1 MMSEPTITVWPTV
14 YQTDKEGSVFT
25 THPINPIT
33 LKSQDKR
40 RGGDFMVSMLIRM
53 VDDDTTIH
61 EVITEEEDAFYVMVY
76 NQLLKSL
83 GETNVPLDE
92 LDACDLAEAIVN
104 DLKTLPVE
112 TIGGDA
118 NE

>member
-1 MMSEPTITVWPTV
+1 MSEPTITVWPTV
-14 YQTDKEGSVFT
+14 YQADKEGSVFT

-40 RGGDFMVSMLIRM
+40 RGGDFMVSMMLR
-53 VDDDTTIH
+53 VSDDDTTIY
-61 EVITEEEDAFYVMVY
+61 EVITEEEDAFYVMLY
-76 NQLLKSL
+76 TQLLKSL
-83 GETNVPLDE
+83 GEANVPLDE
-92 LDACDLAEAIVN
+92 LDAWDLAESIVN

-112 TIGGDA
+112 TIGGDT